1 MHYGHKLNL
10 ASGKSG
16 MILDVVIEA
25 GNPADAERLLPML
38 ERHIDIYGRPPRQMA
53 ADGGYASGGNLKA
66 AKEKGVRDMAFH
78 KKRGLKIEDMVRS
91 RWVYRKLRNFR
102 AGIEAGISCLK
113 RAYGLARCT
122 WKGLAHFKAY
132 VWSSVVAC
140 PARGQPGALRTP
152 QAGIARLTTARD
164 TRPGGAR
171 RLTMSGSCPG
181 RRRQPPPT
189 IMSRKSCHLETKSRT
204 NPAPAACGQPK
215 TPAKHPVYGRTLARL
230 DKPVEIV
237 GVFKPG
243 VTSAL
248 GAYSQNLLAEYRIH
262 SDRLSVRTIDPDLS
276 PDQARHYGVDQFGAL
291 LGAVVFTGEAG
302 RKLVFGPQIAGA
314 AEHAFTAAILEVT
327 GVKQKKVYFLT
338 GHGEHG
344 ITADY
349 DSARRGL
356 RDNLYQVAELD
367 LLTGAG
373 IPEDAAVVVL
383 AGPRRPL
390 VAGELR
396 VLKDHLAADGR
407 LLVLLDPGAPESLR
421 RLLSEWWLDIEPGRI
436 VDPSSHVAPKVDSP
450 LVDRTGNSFGLA
462 QVYFPGAT
470 ALLPR
475 DEVPDGVEL
484 SALAWSSPDSWLET
498 SFASG
503 AAPRRD
509 EQTDRK
515 GPLAI
520 GALVSTTPAGT
531 PDTSKGARLAVIGD
545 SDFAANPHFHN
556 GNNGE
561 LFLATVNWLAA
572 GTQIIAVDR
581 KALAVRRLLLS
592 PAQARFLH
600 VSAIGLLPLLLLLA
614 AGALWWPGSRS

>member
-1 MHYGHKLNL
+1 MRTAVLALLGLACLFMGWLLGFILPGARIFAWAILALGAVLVAVAVAIDRRRVGGAL
-10 ASGKSG
+10 ASRRG
-16 MILDVVIEA
+16 
-25 GNPADAERLLPML
+25 RL
-38 ERHIDIYGRPPRQMA
+38 
-53 ADGGYASGGNLKA
+53 
-66 AKEKGVRDMAFH
+66 GVGAT
-78 KKRGLKIEDMVRS
+78 VRVS
-91 RWVYRKLRNFR
+91 LF
-102 AGIEAGISCLK
+102 AGIMVLANAISMASYHRFDLT
-113 RAYGLARCT
+113 GLAQFT
-122 WKGLAHFKAY
+122 
-132 VWSSVVAC
+132 
-140 PARGQPGALRTP
+140 
-152 QAGIARLTTARD
+152 LT
-164 TRPGGAR
+164 
-171 RLTMSGSCPG
+171 S
-181 RRRQPPPT
+181 Q
-189 IMSRKSCHLETKSRT
+189 TKD
-204 NPAPAACGQPK
+204 
-215 TPAKHPVYGRTLARL
+215 VLARL